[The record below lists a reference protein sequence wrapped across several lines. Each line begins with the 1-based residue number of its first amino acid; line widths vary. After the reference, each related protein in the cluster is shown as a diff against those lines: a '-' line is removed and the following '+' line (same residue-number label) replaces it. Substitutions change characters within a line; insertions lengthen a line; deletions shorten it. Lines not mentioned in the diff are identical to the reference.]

1 MTRRWVPAAAGAAL
15 IVAAWGVTAV
25 TPPEESAEQPFV
37 VAAPVGERVE
47 GRNLAVTVT
56 RVRAADAV
64 TNEGWRA
71 EGEWLVVDLEAEAT
85 ESETGTLLDFAT
97 LGLGDRT
104 YRASERPPDSM
115 FGRPLSVGLPHAG
128 SLAFE
133 LPDGALAHGAAGVPD
148 ALVLRLGL
156 NLDERLDSIIE
167 TRVPVEGLE
176 HVGEAEIAPSDW
188 AGS

>member
-1 MTRRWVPAAAGAAL
+1 MTRRWMPAAAGAAL

-25 TPPEESAEQPFV
+25 TPPEEFAEQPFV
-37 VAAPVGERVE
+37 VVAPVGERAE

-56 RVRAADAV
+56 RVRAAAAV

-85 ESETGTLLDFAT
+85 ESEVGTLLDFAT

-104 YRASERPPDSM
+104 YRASERPPDSL
-115 FGRPLSVGLPHAG
+115 FGQPLFVGLPLAG

-133 LPDGALAHGAAGVPD
+133 VPD
-148 ALVLRLGL
+148 RALEPGTAGAPDTLVLQFGL

-167 TRVPVEGLE
+167 TRVPIEGIE
-176 HVGEAEIAPSDW
+176 RVGEAEMTDRDW